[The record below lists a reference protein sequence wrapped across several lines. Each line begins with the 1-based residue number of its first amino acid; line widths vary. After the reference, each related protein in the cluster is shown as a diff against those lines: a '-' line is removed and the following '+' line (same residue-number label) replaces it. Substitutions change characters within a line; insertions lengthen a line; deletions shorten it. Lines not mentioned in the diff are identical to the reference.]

1 MKQKQSSIDFF
12 FSPKKD
18 KKKALPA
25 KIPLITN
32 QEKHIEIKKPIDDDD
47 SPNISDLLSRGS
59 SPPPTPSLQSFE
71 VNISST
77 ESPKESQENQ
87 SEDTTQTI
95 DDESVLTPEWQI
107 NQTTSKKE
115 SNIVSNSND
124 KEILLN
130 NDEEKNVHWELE
142 IVEHRIQF
150 GKDLDHPHPAMAPN
164 ILKDEGLHDIRPREK
179 TRSKHY
185 EQINYIEYIPEFW
198 QPRVWDDNYPKL
210 NHAQSEFL
218 LQSMIEAP
226 FKEKKDDDSE
236 YENQDSDTYSS
247 SSSSPITSASNSTSD
262 DDDDE
267 KCEITSNRRSRI
279 RFGAIQ
285 NTNVEKKVVR
295 KPVLLRISSLLFDTD
310 NEFETDLEDF

>member
-1 MKQKQSSIDFF
+1 MKQKQSSIEFF

-25 KIPLITN
+25 EIPQITN

-247 SSSSPITSASNSTSD
+247 SSSPITSASNSTSD
-262 DDDDE
+262 DDEDE